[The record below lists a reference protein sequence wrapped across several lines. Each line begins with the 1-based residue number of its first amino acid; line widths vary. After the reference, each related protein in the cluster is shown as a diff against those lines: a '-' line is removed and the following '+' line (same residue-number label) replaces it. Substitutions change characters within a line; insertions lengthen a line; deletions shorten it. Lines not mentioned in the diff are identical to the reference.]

1 MTDFEKLAQLLFP
14 NTDKTPE
21 FYEEFYPQRELPEG
35 AKVTRFAPSPTGFLH
50 FGNLYTMLV
59 AYRIAKNSNGVFYV
73 RVEDTDN
80 KRKVDGAIGV
90 MLKSLASYGI
100 EADEGVIGEN
110 EEKGV
115 YGPYYQSKRK
125 DIYQAYAK
133 HLVEQGLAYPCFCSP
148 EELDE
153 IRNQQENEPQKGYW
167 GKWAKCR
174 NLSYDEIKANIESGK
189 EWTLR
194 LKSPGTADGK
204 CVFDDAIKGK
214 IEMPENIQDIVLLK
228 SDGIPTYHFAHVID
242 DHLMRT
248 THVVR
253 GDEWISSAPIHL
265 QLFKLLGF
273 KPPKYA
279 HVATIMKEENGG
291 KRKLSKR
298 KDPEAAVTYYAEQGY
313 PKESVIEY
321 ILTLANSNFEDWRR
335 ANKAEPAE
343 KFPLNFKKMS
353 VSGALFDTVKLTD
366 ISKNVISTMNADKV
380 FTLSYEWAKEYNPQL
395 ASLYEQD
402 RDYAR
407 NILNIDRENKKPR
420 KDIAKWSDIPDYI
433 SYMFDE
439 AFIPCYELCG
449 NADKELAGEVIEKYI
464 DA

>member
-21 FYEEFYPQRELPEG
+21 FYEELYPQRELPEG

-110 EEKGV
+110 EEKGA

-153 IRNQQENEPQKGYW
+153 IRSSQENEPQKGYW

-174 NLSYDEIKANIESGK
+174 NLSFDEIKKNIESGK

-228 SDGIPTYHFAHVID
+228 SDG
-242 DHLMRT
+242 
-248 THVVR
+248 
-253 GDEWISSAPIHL
+253 
-265 QLFKLLGF
+265 Q
-273 KPPKYA
+273 
-279 HVATIMKEENGG
+279 
-291 KRKLSKR
+291 
-298 KDPEAAVTYYAEQGY
+298 
-313 PKESVIEY
+313 
-321 ILTLANSNFEDWRR
+321 
-335 ANKAEPAE
+335 
-343 KFPLNFKKMS
+343 
-353 VSGALFDTVKLTD
+353 
-366 ISKNVISTMNADKV
+366 
-380 FTLSYEWAKEYNPQL
+380 
-395 ASLYEQD
+395 
-402 RDYAR
+402 
-407 NILNIDRENKKPR
+407 
-420 KDIAKWSDIPDYI
+420 
-433 SYMFDE
+433 
-439 AFIPCYELCG
+439 
-449 NADKELAGEVIEKYI
+449 
-464 DA
+464 